1 MSAPAFSAS
10 DEVFS
15 ETAERGLA
23 AYLRHVGGDP
33 DAAEA

>member
-1 MSAPAFSAS
+1 VTFSAT
-10 DEVFS
+10 DEVFV
-15 ETAERGLA
+15 ETADRGLG